1 MKKEPIRSTI
11 DKVGRNI
18 VVGYMVKLIE
28 QRNLKPSQFVLKII
42 GKRNTINYWINIKN

>member
-18 VVGYMVKLIE
+18 VVGYMVKLDRAEI
-28 QRNLKPSQFVLKII
+28 
-42 GKRNTINYWINIKN
+42 